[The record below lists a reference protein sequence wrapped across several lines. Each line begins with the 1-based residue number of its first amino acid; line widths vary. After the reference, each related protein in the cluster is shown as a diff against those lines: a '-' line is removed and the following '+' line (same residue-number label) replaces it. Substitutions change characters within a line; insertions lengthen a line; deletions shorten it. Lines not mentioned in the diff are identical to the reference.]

1 MITPILKD
9 PKKHGGTLYTFPS
22 ASRDLT
28 RSFSNS
34 EYEFAFSH
42 FACLNLP
49 DFRYGKFKDGDLKGV
64 YLNNLHPY
72 SLESLNNLN
81 ESLKWH
87 LQSYVMNYEV
97 AILNGF
103 SLDSG
108 KYDNE
113 ILRTPSERVFF
124 SWLQKVGAIKFGTN
138 GETLVGYG
146 DDADIGYITVNS
158 ESDLKDKTKSYRIGN
173 KLYVWKGGEWRSR
186 VLVSNTVQYIGI
198 IDMVNNVNI
207 DYDSFNEIYLNI
219 PSSVGGSTKVIF
231 NNIFDANYERGEK
244 IDVDID
250 DYCTNA
256 EYIIG
261 RDPELLNMTHDK
273 TLAAIYDSTYESSSD
288 SDSNS
293 DYYLGDYLDHY
304 YKIDSGYCID
314 FSDNKYGDSKG
325 GVGIEKMNM
334 SSEEDFEFNCVLI
347 YYKIRKGNGDWFTNL
362 YGVLFLEEAAT
373 SDYNINLNEDDERVG
388 YIQRYPKFKRG
399 NSWGLKLDLKIDA
412 QPDSQMVLRDT
423 EYDDPNEGAG
433 MQMFTEALV
442 HLNDCAKIF
451 YEVKQENT
459 DIEERLYKLENIVS
473 GVDTVYE
480 LRDDVIVLRNSIET
494 MQPIVNSFE
503 GRVVNTENFLE
514 KIKSNLGY
522 LINDIRELNTNFTTL
537 KIDIANAFNDFKKEI
552 ETDVKSYKA
561 DIEVEINTFDSTIE
575 QFKNTIESLQY
586 NFNIYIEDVDNKIET
601 INNGFNAYK
610 TNVDNKIETINNE
623 FNAYKTNVD
632 EKISKIDKDFETL
645 EGNLKLAIKENIET
659 LKSEVK
665 NEFNSEFE
673 TLKIDLK
680 EYIDN
685 AINEKAQI
693 TIMLDGNNEVG
704 PIDKITII

>member
-158 ESDLKDKTKSYRIGN
+158 EFDLKDKTKSYRIGN

-231 NNIFDANYERGEK
+231 NNIFDANYEKGEK

-273 TLAAIYDSTYESSSD
+273 TLTAIYDSTYESSDSD

-293 DYYLGDYLDHY
+293 DYYLGDYLEHY

-459 DIEERLYKLENIVS
+459 DIEERLYRLENIVS

-480 LRDDVIVLRNSIET
+480 LRDEVVVLRHYIET

-503 GRVVNTENFLE
+503 GRIVNNENLLE
-514 KIKSNLGY
+514 KIKSDLGY
-522 LINDIRELNTNFTTL
+522 LINDIKELNRKFTTL
-537 KIDIANAFNDFKKEI
+537 EIDVANGLNLFKDEIESYKDDIVKEMERFEVSIDKKIDQYTGAIDSSISLLQDGFVNFKYDVGVEI
-552 ETDVKSYKA
+552 ENINKGF
-561 DIEVEINTFDSTIE
+561 VEYQSKVDA
-575 QFKNTIESLQY
+575 
-586 NFNIYIEDVDNKIET
+586 NFEKLT
-601 INNGFNAYK
+601 
-610 TNVDNKIETINNE
+610 TN
-623 FNAYKTNVD
+623 
-632 EKISKIDKDFETL
+632 
-645 EGNLKLAIKENIET
+645 
-659 LKSEVK
+659 
-665 NEFNSEFE
+665 
-673 TLKIDLK
+673 LK
-680 EYIDN
+680 EYIDE
-685 AINEKAQI
+685 AINNKAQI

-704 PIDKITII
+704 PIDKITLI